1 MELQIKEYDKE
12 IEFDFAT
19 EGLLIKGKATL
30 SIKET
35 YEPSS
40 IFHEDFYK
48 DELLNVTYKDVTA
61 EVEATGEKVNEIPSH
76 ILEDHK
82 ENLEEYVKDQDSRYI

>member
-12 IEFDFAT
+12 IKMDFAT
-19 EGLLIKGKATL
+19 EGLLIKGKAIL
-30 SIKET
+30 HIKET

-48 DELLNVTYKDVTA
+48 NELLYVTYKDVEA
-61 EVEATGEKVNEIPSH
+61 EVEETGEKLKKAPSR
-76 ILEDHK
+76 ILENYK
-82 ENLEEYVKDQDSRYI
+82 ENLENHVKDQDFGYI